1 MTDFSY
7 QGFDKETAVTISSDK
22 IRAKLGEEITL
33 RQRCSGR
40 KQPKRSTGTLT
51 ASRKNPPEQTLVLDS
66 LTEGVHKIVYKSETF
81 VSNEITVE
89 VFDNMI
95 SIESDKNSGYA
106 TDEFT
111 FTAELSGDFESDK
124 PLWYLDGEVLE
135 EQTETLVLTEL
146 SVGTHK
152 VIMRNESVSSNEIE
166 IVVNSGKLTLT
177 TAKNNYL
184 TTETATITAETVGV
198 LASDALT

>member
-111 FTAELSGDFESDK
+111 FTAELSGDFESTSRC
-124 PLWYLDGEVLE
+124 G
-135 EQTETLVLTEL
+135 TLTEKFGRANRNAC
-146 SVGTHK
+146 SYGTFGRNSK
-152 VIMRNESVSSNEIE
+152 VITRNESVSSNEIE